1 MTTRIRT
8 ENEAD
13 RMATHAVNRAA
24 FGTSVEAD
32 LVDVLRRKATQFVSL
47 VADVD
52 DVIVGHILF
61 SQVWLA
67 ERDDLSIMGLGPMA
81 VAPDYQRKGIG
92 SALVRAGLTS
102 CKQLGCH
109 AVVVLG
115 HAEYY
120 PRFGFAPA
128 VRYAMRCE
136 YDVPD
141 DVFMITELE
150 PGSLRGAS
158 GMVRYDEAFS
168 DA

>member
-1 MTTRIRT
+1 MTRSW
-8 ENEAD
+8 
-13 RMATHAVNRAA
+13 
-24 FGTSVEAD
+24 GTSCFQ
-32 LVDVLRRKATQFVSL
+32 RF
-47 VADVD
+47 
-52 DVIVGHILF
+52 
-61 SQVWLA
+61 WLA

-102 CKQLGCH
+102 CKQLGCQ

-128 VRYAMRCE
+128 VRYAIRCE

-141 DVFMITELE
+141 DVFMIIELE
-150 PGSLRGAS
+150 PGALRGAS
-158 GMVRYDEAFS
+158 GVVRYDEAFS
-168 DA
+168 DI